1 MIFSNLKCY
10 SHSYEYFVNYTFYSR
25 SNCKFE
31 EKLPMQTVYKILAI
45 DSNHECLNQG
55 LRDAGFIVDEDYT
68 SSKEEIENVIDQYD
82 GLIVRSRFPIDQ
94 PFLAKATQLQF
105 IGRVGAGLE
114 NIDEAYAAE
123 RGITLFNSPEGNRDS
138 VGEHAIGMLLM
149 LMHHLRRADQEVR
162 QGIWKREENR
172 GDELKGKTVGII
184 GYGNMGN
191 AFAKRLQGFDVE
203 VICYDIEP
211 NKGNEF
217 ATQVSLE
224 EFFQRAQV
232 VSLHTPQTA
241 ETMQMINAEFIDR
254 FQHPFYFVN
263 TARGKSVVTKDLV
276 AAMQS
281 GKVLG
286 AALDVL
292 EFEKSSFERLVAS
305 ELPEE
310 FQYLIEADNVV
321 LAPHIAGWTHQSKV
335 KLAEFI
341 RDKIIAW
348 QTK

>member
-1 MIFSNLKCY
+1 MST
-10 SHSYEYFVNYTFYSR
+10 S
-25 SNCKFE
+25 
-31 EKLPMQTVYKILAI
+31 YKILAI
-45 DSNHECLNQG
+45 DSNHECLNNG
-55 LRDAGFIVDEDYT
+55 LREAGFIVDEDYI
-68 SSKEEIENVIDQYD
+68 SSKEEIEQKIDQYD
-82 GLIVRSRFPIDQ
+82 GLIVRSRFPIDRS
-94 PFLAKATQLQF
+94 FLEKATNLKF

-114 NIDEAYAAE
+114 NIDEEYAAE

-138 VGEHAIGMLLM
+138 VGEHAVGMLLM
-149 LMHHLRRADQEVR
+149 LMHHLRRADLEVR
-162 QGIWKREENR
+162 NGIWKREENR
-172 GDELKGKTVGII
+172 GDELMGKTVGII

-191 AFAKRLQGFDVE
+191 AFAKRLQGFGVE
-203 VICYDIEP
+203 VICYDILP

-217 ATQVSLE
+217 AKQVSLE
-224 EFFQRAQV
+224 EFFNCAQV
-232 VSLHTPQTA
+232 VSLHTPQTPD
-241 ETMQMINAEFIDR
+241 TMQMINAEFINS
-254 FQHPFYFVN
+254 FKNPFYFVN

-276 AAMQS
+276 DAMKS

-292 EFEKSSFERLVAS
+292 EFEKSSFEKLVAS

-348 QTK
+348 QTNNK

>member
-1 MIFSNLKCY
+1 MN
-10 SHSYEYFVNYTFYSR
+10 T
-25 SNCKFE
+25 
-31 EKLPMQTVYKILAI
+31 PYKILAI
-45 DSNHECLNQG
+45 DSNHECLNTG

-68 SSKEEIENVIDQYD
+68 SSKEIIEEKIAEYD
-82 GLIVRSRFPIDQ
+82 GMIVRSRFPIDKA
-94 PFLAKATQLQF
+94 FLTKANNLKF

-114 NIDEAYAAE
+114 NIDEDFAAQQN
-123 RGITLFNSPEGNRDS
+123 ITLFNSPEGNRDS

-149 LMHHLRRADQEVR
+149 LMHHLRRADNEVR
-162 QGIWKREENR
+162 NGIWKREENR

-191 AFAKRLQGFDVE
+191 AFAKRLQGFDVD
-203 VICYDIEP
+203 VICYDILP
-211 NKGNEF
+211 NKGNQY

-224 EFFQRAQV
+224 EFFQRAEI
-232 VSLHTPQTA
+232 VSLHTPQTP
-241 ETMQMINAEFIDR
+241 ETSKMINAQFIHN
-254 FQHPFYFVN
+254 FQHSFYFVN

-276 AAMQS
+276 NAMKT

-292 EFEKSSFERLVAS
+292 EFEKSSFEKLIVS
-305 ELPEE
+305 DLPEE
-310 FQYLIEADNVV
+310 FQYLIQAENVV

-348 QTK
+348 SKAN

>member
-1 MIFSNLKCY
+1 MNSCFISKSIVNLK
-10 SHSYEYFVNYTFYSR
+10 
-25 SNCKFE
+25 
-31 EKLPMQTVYKILAI
+31 EKQSMSSSYKILAI
-45 DSNHECLNQG
+45 DSNHECLNNG
-55 LRDAGFIVDEDYT
+55 LREAGFIVDEDYI
-68 SSKEEIENVIDQYD
+68 SSKEEIEKIIDQYD
-82 GLIVRSRFPIDQ
+82 GMIVRSRFPIDRS
-94 PFLAKATQLQF
+94 LLEKAVNLKF

-114 NIDEAYAAE
+114 NIDEEYAAE
-123 RGITLFNSPEGNRDS
+123 RNIILFNSPEGNRDS
-138 VGEHAIGMLLM
+138 VGEHAVGMLLM
-149 LMHHLRRADQEVR
+149 LMHHLRRADNEVR
-162 QGIWKREENR
+162 NGVWKREENR
-172 GDELKGKTVGII
+172 GDELMGKTVGII

-191 AFAKRLQGFDVE
+191 AFAKRLQGFGVD
-203 VICYDIEP
+203 VICYDILS

-217 ATQVSLE
+217 ARQVSLE
-224 EFFQRAQV
+224 EFFACSQV
-232 VSLHTPQTA
+232 VSLHTPQTP
-241 ETMQMINAEFIDR
+241 ETMQMINAEFINK
-254 FQHPFYFVN
+254 FKNPFYFVN

-276 AAMQS
+276 AAMKT

-310 FQYLIEADNVV
+310 FQYLIEADNIV

-348 QTK
+348 QTNNK

>member
-1 MIFSNLKCY
+1 MNTS
-10 SHSYEYFVNYTFYSR
+10 
-25 SNCKFE
+25 
-31 EKLPMQTVYKILAI
+31 YKILAI
-45 DSNHECLNQG
+45 DSNHECLNNG
-55 LRDAGFIVDEDYT
+55 LRDAGFVVDEDYT
-68 SSKEEIENVIDQYD
+68 SPKEIIEQKIADYD
-82 GLIVRSRFPIDQ
+82 GMIVRSRFPIDKS
-94 PFLAKATQLQF
+94 FLEKATQLKF

-123 RGITLFNSPEGNRDS
+123 RGIVLFNSPEGNRDS
-138 VGEHAIGMLLM
+138 LGEHAIGMLLM
-149 LMHHLRRADQEVR
+149 LMHHLRRADNEVR
-162 QGIWKREENR
+162 NGIWKREENR
-172 GDELKGKTVGII
+172 GDELGGKTVGLI

-203 VICYDIEP
+203 IICYDILP
-211 NKGNEF
+211 NKGNDL
-217 ATQVSLE
+217 ARQVSLE
-224 EFFQRAQV
+224 EFFEQV
-232 VSLHTPQTA
+232 DVISLHTPQTP
-241 ETMQMINAEFIDR
+241 ETTKMIDAVFIDKVR
-254 FQHPFYFVN
+254 KPFYFVN

-276 AAMQS
+276 DAMKV

-305 ELPEE
+305 DLPEE
-310 FQYLIEADNVV
+310 FQFLINADNVV

-348 QTK
+348 KG